1 MTCKDDSLI
10 HHVYTTW
17 NIPFLAFSF
26 FLEMWMWKRTC
37 STISTTSW
45 LHGRPH
51 ASLLHISWISE
62 WAASFANFAKAHAS
76 PSIGSQV
83 RPTWSHS
90 PVKCRTCP
98 GADLTVRER
107 VERVQNTISRLHTT
121 HFLITLAFYS
131 YVCSPDGATPHLHP
145 TPGLH
150 HNIHA
155 AHLQIFCSGNV
166 PMAIAHRKCENTVA
180 VILGSYCFKATSG
193 IIL

>member
-1 MTCKDDSLI
+1 MTCKDGSLI

-17 NIPFLAFSF
+17 NIPFLAFSV

-62 WAASFANFAKAHAS
+62 WAASFTNFAKAHAS

-107 VERVQNTISRLHTT
+107 ERVERAQNTISRLHTT

-145 TPGLH
+145 TPGH
-150 HNIHA
+150 APSTPQYSCSTFTNI
-155 AHLQIFCSGNV
+155 LQWQRANGDSSQKV
-166 PMAIAHRKCENTVA
+166 WKHR
-180 VILGSYCFKATSG
+180 GSDIG
-193 IIL
+193 VLLL